1 MRRLVAGLGA
11 LVVVGVAGA
20 QEPTYRAAERLPT
33 PAKIERSGQEIDKMK
48 GTLKGALDR
57 LKSAR
62 ERKDILQVNCVNDK
76 LSAIKGLLKISEEA
90 QANLREAARQEDEEL
105 VNHEFTKISI
115 AGVRVENFRVEVEG
129 CVGEASQYT
138 GETLLETYIDPN
150 IRTDDP
156 TEEPVDPIFPPVA
169 TERPEPVSGSE

>member
-1 MRRLVAGLGA
+1 
-11 LVVVGVAGA
+11 
-20 QEPTYRAAERLPT
+20 
-33 PAKIERSGQEIDKMK
+33 MK

-62 ERKDILQVNCVNDK
+62 ERKDIPPGQLRQRQAVGHQG
-76 LSAIKGLLKISEEA
+76 ALKIS
-90 QANLREAARQEDEEL
+90 RRPRPISARRRARDEEL

-138 GETLLETYIDPN
+138 GETLLETYIDPEHPH
-150 IRTDDP
+150 RRSHRG
-156 TEEPVDPIFPPVA
+156 A
-169 TERPEPVSGSE
+169 C

>member
-1 MRRLVAGLGA
+1 MRRLV
-11 LVVVGVAGA
+11 VGVGFLAFVGAAGA
-20 QEPTYRAAERLPT
+20 QEPTYRSAERLPT
-33 PAKIERSGQEIDKMK
+33 PAKLERSGQEIDKMK
-48 GTLKGALDR
+48 GTLKQALER

-90 QANLREAARQEDEEL
+90 QANLKEAARQEDEEL

-115 AGVRVENFRVEVEG
+115 AGIRVENFRVEVEG

-138 GETLLETYIDPN
+138 GETVVDTYIDPN
-150 IRTDDP
+150 IRSDDP
-156 TEEPVDPIFPPVA
+156 TEEPPETLPPVA